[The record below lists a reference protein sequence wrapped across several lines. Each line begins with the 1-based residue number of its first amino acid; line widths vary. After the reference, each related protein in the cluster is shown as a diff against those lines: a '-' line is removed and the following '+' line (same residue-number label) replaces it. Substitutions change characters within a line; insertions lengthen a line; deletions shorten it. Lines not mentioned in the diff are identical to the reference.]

1 MLVITL
7 YGMLKR
13 DLEARPRYD
22 IISGP
27 VSSLLKSSQKI
38 KMISFGVFFLFR
50 LFVLFLILNGL

>member
-22 IISGP
+22 ISGP

-38 KMISFGVFFLFR
+38 KMISFGVF
-50 LFVLFLILNGL
+50 V